1 MKSLSADDIERAIA
15 DMAGALRRL
24 PGFSADDAVMV
35 GVQTGGYWIAERLH
49 QLLALREPLGS
60 LSTRLY
66 RDDFNKI
73 GLHGKIQP
81 SNVPA
86 PIEKRCVIVVDDVL
100 GTGRTARAAMNEL
113 FDYGRPAS
121 IRLAVLVDRNGRE
134 LPISPDVVGRRI
146 KLPPG
151 QYARL
156 SGPSPLRLDI
166 HERAHP

>member
-1 MKSLSADDIERAIA
+1 MKNLDAGEIERAIA
-15 DMAGALRRL
+15 GMADALRRL
-24 PGFSADDAVMV
+24 PGFASDRAVMV

-49 QLLALREPLGS
+49 SLLGLKEPLGS

-66 RDDFNKI
+66 RDDFNRI

-86 PIEKRCVIVVDDVL
+86 PIEDRCVVVVDDVM

-121 IRLAVLVDRNGRE
+121 IRLAVLLDRNGRE
-134 LPISPDVVGRRI
+134 LPIHADIVGLKL

-156 SGPSPLRLDI
+156 SGPSPLHLDI
-166 HERAHP
+166 HERKSE